1 MSAFLLLLLFNF
13 LRSQVLSSAHM
24 QDTWSN
30 LLETELS
37 IAWQRA
43 RFILVGEGRAG
54 KTALG
59 RALRN
64 LPFLPTA
71 STAGVATDT
80 VETTDMHQWTDVG
93 GAEFQQVNSYFEIK
107 VIICLH
113 PDGYLTHTSL

>member
-1 MSAFLLLLLFNF
+1 ME
-13 LRSQVLSSAHM
+13 H
-24 QDTWSN
+24 TWSRY
-30 LLETELS
+30 LETELS
-37 IAWQRA
+37 IPWQRA

-93 GAEFQQVNSYFEIK
+93 GVEFQQVNSHFNIAGITSVHDTYF
-107 VIICLH
+107 
-113 PDGYLTHTSL
+113 GQASL